1 MYVSVEFTFCMYNV
15 KVFGFDVLSAHNFE
29 LLYEYMAVF
38 EEIIFGV
45 CGYLYNSV
53 DCRPKIAVTISYI

>member
-45 CGYLYNSV
+45 CG
-53 DCRPKIAVTISYI
+53 CRPKIAVTISYI